1 MLFLSTYPNPLRN
14 HSSSVKK
21 HHSFLKCNETYFVLS
36 ELLLVKLTLHM
47 FAMHSHMIRSV
58 KDKKVLLRT
67 PNNPLQTNFWR
78 PSVREGSKAPQ
89 PPPHIYRH
97 LYVKNEDLQIQ
108 NYTVYERDYRV
119 TDLTMLARLTGCNWA
134 VPSCM

>member
-1 MLFLSTYPNPLRN
+1 
-14 HSSSVKK
+14 
-21 HHSFLKCNETYFVLS
+21 
-36 ELLLVKLTLHM
+36 M

-89 PPPHIYRH
+89 PPPLTSTDTYTSKTKIYKYRTMVC
-97 LYVKNEDLQIQ
+97 LYVSKKAILRQKYRGLYLSPKNLI
-108 NYTVYERDYRV
+108 
-119 TDLTMLARLTGCNWA
+119 
-134 VPSCM
+134 SS

>member
-89 PPPHIYRH
+89 PPRLTSTDTYTSKTKIYKYRTMVC
-97 LYVKNEDLQIQ
+97 LYVSKKGPSSTKIQ
-108 NYTVYERDYRV
+108 GS
-119 TDLTMLARLTGCNWA
+119 LF
-134 VPSCM
+134 VPKKT

>member
-89 PPPHIYRH
+89 PPPSH
-97 LYVKNEDLQIQ
+97 LQTLIRQKRRFTNTELWYVCMFQKRPFFDKNTGVSIWPQ
-108 NYTVYERDYRV
+108 N
-119 TDLTMLARLTGCNWA
+119 LI
-134 VPSCM
+134 SS